1 MMAEEPGFVF
11 DVVTCVNKHSYM
23 RLEEMKEFLLSLGVK
38 RWRLFTVF
46 PVGRAAKDPE
56 LQLSNRDF
64 RGVMEFIKRT
74 RKEGRIKTAYGCE
87 GFLGNYEEMCA
98 IISSIVR
105 QGYR

>member
-1 MMAEEPGFVF
+1 MAEEPGFVF

-64 RGVMEFIKRT
+64 QRGDGVYQT
-74 RKEGRIKTAYGCE
+74 YA
-87 GFLGNYEEMCA
+87 
-98 IISSIVR
+98 
-105 QGYR
+105 QGGKDKDGLWL